1 MHLAKTTL
9 FVIALTALGACSKS
23 SAPPDESAAPAASA
37 PAQSTVPQAPTSA
50 QPQSPMPAPAPPS
63 VFTENAQEAEQA
75 WTGVVVS
82 TIDVAQSKTMYLE
95 LDVNGKREW
104 VASQAID
111 VKAGD
116 KVKVG
121 AGALQME
128 NFASS
133 SLGRTFEKIWLASDV
148 EKVD

>member
-1 MHLAKTTL
+1 
-9 FVIALTALGACSKS
+9 
-23 SAPPDESAAPAASA
+23 
-37 PAQSTVPQAPTSA
+37 
-50 QPQSPMPAPAPPS
+50 MPAPAPPS